1 MPITPANKSEHNETE
16 HRDGTKYAKA
26 SEIWAS
32 MLKKDPKTARRDLL
46 EAAVEQADMTP
57 ASANTL
63 YQQWRDEHGMVEH
76 RD

>member
-1 MPITPANKSEHNETE
+1 MATKKAEPEHNETQ
-16 HRDGTKYAKA
+16 HRDGTKYATA
-26 SEIWAS
+26 SGLWES
-32 MLKKDPKTARRDLL
+32 MLKKDPNTARRLL
-46 EAAVEQADMTP
+46 IEAAVEQADMTP

>member
-1 MPITPANKSEHNETE
+1 MTTKKAEPEHNETQ
-16 HRDGTKYAKA
+16 HRDGTKYATA
-26 SEIWAS
+26 SSLWES
-32 MLKKDPKTARRDLL
+32 MLKKDPNTARRLL
-46 EAAVEQADMTP
+46 IEAAVEQADMTP